1 MAKKLALNDQL
12 EQQLAAL
19 AKKKNL
25 KREDVLL
32 QAIGLM
38 KYLEEND
45 ATVVVAKKADGSAA
59 GEVAL

>member
-32 QAIGLM
+32 RAIGLM
-38 KYLEEND
+38 KYLEDND
-45 ATVVVAKKADGSAA
+45 ATRVVAKNAGGRDV
-59 GEVAL
+59 GEVTL